1 MSDSTEEK
9 VQIPA
14 RHETEINHILAEPE
28 AKPWELVID
37 DDEDVESAL
46 EHIAQLETD
55 KTTGKAAA
63 FLARYEKYKYLHDQI
78 VKRSSEQQELI
89 GEKVDAYLRPKLKKK
104 GKAQHAGAYGTY
116 RITNKRSCIKSIHD
130 STFKLWRESM
140 IDTNADQETG
150 VRLENLVTY
159 ITVEKPN
166 KGLIESYMQQSGEV
180 PDGVEVQEIEGFS
193 IKPDVGNLNE

>member
-1 MSDSTEEK
+1 MSGDHPVE
-9 VQIPA
+9 
-14 RHETEINHILAEPE
+14 LAEPE

-37 DDEDVESAL
+37 TDEDVEAAL
-46 EHIAQLETD
+46 EQIAELESA

-63 FLARYEKYKYLHDQI
+63 FLARYNKYKYLYEEI
-78 VKRSSEQQELI
+78 VKNRTAEQALI
-89 GEKVDAYLRPKLKKK
+89 GEVLDRYLRPKLKKK